1 MAIAWTEDARGI
13 VVPLQVQP
21 GGRKN
26 EIRGEQAG
34 SLKISVTAKPENGKA
49 NEAVIELL
57 AKVWRLRKSQIH
69 ILSGETSRQKRVL
82 LSEISTSEFEPKLA
96 ASLNDQ

>member
-1 MAIAWTEDARGI
+1 MAIEWTEDARGI

-82 LSEISTSEFEPKLA
+82 LSEISRADFESKLA
-96 ASLNDQ
+96 ASLSDG

>member
-1 MAIAWTEDARGI
+1 MAIEWTEDARGI

-57 AKVWRLRKSQIH
+57 AKIWRLRKSQIH

-82 LSEISTSEFEPKLA
+82 LSEISRADFESKLA
-96 ASLNDQ
+96 ASLSDE

>member
-1 MAIAWTEDARGI
+1 MAIEWTDDARGI

-34 SLKISVTAKPENGKA
+34 ALKISVTAKPENGKA

-57 AKVWRLRKSQIH
+57 AKALRLRKSQIH
-69 ILSGETSRQKRVL
+69 LLSGETSRQKRVL
-82 LSEISTSEFEPKLA
+82 LAELSPLDFQSKLA
-96 ASLNDQ
+96 AILDS

>member
-1 MAIAWTEDARGI
+1 MAIEWTDDARGI

-34 SLKISVTAKPENGKA
+34 ALKISVTAKPENGKA

-57 AKVWRLRKSQIH
+57 AKALRLRKSQIH
-69 ILSGETSRQKRVL
+69 LLSGETSRQKRVL
-82 LSEISTSEFEPKLA
+82 LAELSAADFQSKLA
-96 ASLNDQ
+96 TILDS